1 MQPMSGTII
10 KADEKI
16 VKVEELDDYEA
27 VFTIAFELEMT
38 RDDYLRLHQARHK
51 KEGLTVA
58 IIFEDDS
65 GDDDDF

>member
-1 MQPMSGTII
+1 MQPMNGTVV

-51 KEGLTVA
+51 KENLTIA
-58 IIFEDDS
+58 ILFEDDTGS
-65 GDDDDF
+65 DDEF